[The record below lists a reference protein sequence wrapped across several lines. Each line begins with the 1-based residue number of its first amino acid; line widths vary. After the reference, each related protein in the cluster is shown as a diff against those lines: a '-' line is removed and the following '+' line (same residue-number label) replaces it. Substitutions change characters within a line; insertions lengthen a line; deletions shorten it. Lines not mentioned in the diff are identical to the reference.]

1 MRSTTHWLDPNP
13 ERAIVP
19 RKHLYIYI
27 AITIV
32 AVVAAFATQPIID
45 YVRHLIQGGA
55 APHP

>member
-1 MRSTTHWLDPNP
+1 LGLNP